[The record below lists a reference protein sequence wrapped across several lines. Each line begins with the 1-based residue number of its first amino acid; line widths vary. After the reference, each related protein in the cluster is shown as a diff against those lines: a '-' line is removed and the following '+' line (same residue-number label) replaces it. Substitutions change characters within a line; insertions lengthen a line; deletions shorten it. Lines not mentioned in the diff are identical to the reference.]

1 MPVDPASPI
10 VLVDIN
16 ESSLRALEPVVGR
29 WPWPRLVHA
38 SAIDYLTR
46 AGAKVIAYDVLFGE
60 HEGRVESI
68 VNGQRVTGD
77 ESDRALVDSVRRAGN
92 VILLADA
99 VFEGMAG
106 PAAAP
111 AGPPPVLPGTRYVPG
126 PGFQA
131 RPTIALPF
139 AELSAVAFG
148 VGHNVLAK
156 DSSGE
161 ARRMLPFIETP
172 AGAVPSLGM
181 AAALAYR
188 GVASGDVALEG
199 QRLRIGGAR
208 VPLLADPA
216 PIPAGGTEPSRQL
229 LLRFHEAV
237 KDSDNV
243 ATAFPRYP
251 FFNVLLSEDQ
261 VLGGK
266 APAIP
271 PSAFA
276 GKIVFVGVS
285 ADALHDQFPTPVT
298 ARSGNGAGSP
308 GIELHATLAD
318 NVLSSLFMV
327 RTPFWHDAAVTGGV
341 ALASALAATLLPVA
355 WGTGLVVAGLT
366 SLALWFT
373 RAVGGGVWAGLVMPM
388 SAGAFSLFGG
398 VAWQYVIEGREKRH
412 VRQLFGRYVSRDV
425 IDQLMADPARAAL
438 GGQKREMTV
447 LFSDIRNFTTA
458 SEHAA
463 PEAVV
468 AQLNEY
474 FAAMVDVLFRHRGT
488 LDKFVGD
495 MVMGLFGAPLDDPDH
510 ADHAVAAALEML
522 EVLAGL
528 NARWTAAG
536 RPALD
541 IGIGINSGE
550 MIAGNIGSE
559 AIMSYTVIGDA
570 VNTGSRLESLNK
582 QYGTHILISDAT
594 RARLKR
600 VVNTRPIGEVTV
612 KGRAQAVTVYEVR
625 P

>member
-1 MPVDPASPI
+1 M
-10 VLVDIN
+10 LVDIN

-38 SAIDYLTR
+38 SAIDYLSR
-46 AGAKVIAYDVLFGE
+46 AGARVVAYDVLFGE

-68 VNGQRVTGD
+68 VNGQRVTGED
-77 ESDRALVDSVRRAGN
+77 SDRALVESVRKAGN

-106 PAAAP
+106 PPAAP
-111 AGPPPVLPGTRYVPG
+111 LGPPPLLPGVHYAPG

-139 AELSAVAFG
+139 PELAAAASG
-148 VGHNVLAK
+148 VGHNVLAA
-156 DSSGE
+156 DPGGQ

-188 GVASGDVALEG
+188 GLTPADVQIEG
-199 QRLRIGGAR
+199 QTLRVGGAH

-216 PIPAGGTEPSRQL
+216 PTATGPEPSRQM
-229 LLRFHEAV
+229 LLRFHNAV
-237 KDSDNV
+237 QDADKV
-243 ATAFPRYP
+243 ATTFPRYP

-266 APAIP
+266 TPAIP
-271 PSAFA
+271 ASAFA
-276 GKIVFVGVS
+276 GKIVFVGAS
-285 ADALHDQFPTPVT
+285 ADALHDRFPTPVNP
-298 ARSGNGAGSP
+298 GGAP
-308 GIELHATLAD
+308 GMELHATLAD
-318 NVLSSLFMV
+318 NVLSGRFMV
-327 RTPFWHDAAVTGGV
+327 RTPFWHDLAVTVGV
-341 ALASALAATLLPVA
+341 AMAAAFAATLLPVA
-355 WGTGLVVAGLT
+355 WGTGFVLAGLAA
-366 SLALWFT
+366 LAFALT
-373 RAVGGGVWAGLVMPM
+373 RAVGAGVWAGLVMPA
-388 SAGAFSLFGG
+388 SAGALALFGG
-398 VAWQYVIEGREKRH
+398 VAWQYFVEGREKRH
-412 VRQLFGRYVSRDV
+412 VKQLFGRYVSKDV

-438 GGQKREMTV
+438 GGEKREMSV

-458 SEHAA
+458 SERAS

-474 FAAMVDVLFRHRGT
+474 FAAMVDVLFRHQGT

-495 MVMGLFGAPLDDPDH
+495 MVMGLFGAPLDDPLH

-522 EVLAGL
+522 DLLAQL
-528 NARWTAAG
+528 NARWQSEG
-536 RPALD
+536 RPVLD

-582 QYGTHILISDAT
+582 QYGTHILISEAT
-594 RARLKR
+594 RAKLTRPVR
-600 VVNTRPIGEVTV
+600 TRPIGEVTV
-612 KGRAQAVTVYEVR
+612 KGRVKPVVVYEVQ